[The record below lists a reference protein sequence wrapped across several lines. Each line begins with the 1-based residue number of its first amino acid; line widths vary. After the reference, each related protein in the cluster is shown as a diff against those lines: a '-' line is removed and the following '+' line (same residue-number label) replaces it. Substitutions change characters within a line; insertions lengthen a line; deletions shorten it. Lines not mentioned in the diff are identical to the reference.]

1 MISVIGFMHKSFSNS
16 CNSSFLMG
24 VQLIFFAKR
33 AARHSVVILAAALV
47 ILVELLPASDQEAP
61 PATPWVDAVLTPFW
75 ASPHMVNET
84 LLFVKMPN
92 QRYPEARL
100 LFVPTR
106 ILSVTS
112 ADGATVFEEG
122 RDYVRKMNSST
133 LTLTKDSR
141 IPVKT
146 WAELHPPKGSPGTL
160 GEAVGGKTT
169 LFFDSSGAVL
179 HTIQVAVTYD
189 HNLGWKGYVPQP
201 AEKEIPKSIAKLR
214 AKEKFNLVIF
224 GDSIS
229 VGAGASGIFHAPPN
243 QPPYVGLVEE
253 GLRARY
259 GGDLTVKN
267 VSEGGQDTTWGV
279 KTAPKV
285 ADENPDLV
293 LIAFGMNDAGRAI
306 PAAAYAQNIQTMI
319 DAIRQK
325 RPDTEFLLVTTMIGN
340 AEWAQLTFPLF
351 AEYRDALTRMAGP
364 GVAIADVTSVWE
376 EILKTKKFLD
386 FTGNGLNH
394 PNDFGYRIYAQV
406 ILQVMQ

>member
-1 MISVIGFMHKSFSNS
+1 MNPLTQK
-16 CNSSFLMG
+16 
-24 VQLIFFAKR
+24 
-33 AARHSVVILAAALV
+33 AAWNFVLVLAVALV
-47 ILVELLPASDQEAP
+47 SPVFGQGAAS
-61 PATPWVDAVLTPFW
+61 ATAWADAVLTPFW
-75 ASPHMVNET
+75 ATSHMSNET
-84 LLFVKMPN
+84 LLFVNMPGK
-92 QRYPEARL
+92 QYAEAKL

-106 ILSVTS
+106 IVTVTS

-122 RDYVRKMNSST
+122 RDYVRKKNSNT
-133 LTLTKDSR
+133 LSLTEHSR

-169 LFFDSSGAVL
+169 LFFDPSGAVL

-189 HNLGWKGYVPQP
+189 HDEKWKGFVPQP

-229 VGAGASGIFHAPPN
+229 VGAGASGMFHAPPN

-253 GLRARY
+253 GLRARF
-259 GGDLTVKN
+259 GADLTVKN
-267 VSEGGQDTTWGV
+267 LSEGGQDTTWGV
-279 KTAPKV
+279 TTAPKV
-285 ADENPDLV
+285 VDENPDLV

-306 PAAAYAQNIQTMI
+306 PAAAYAQNIQKMI
-319 DAIRQK
+319 DTIRQK

-340 AEWAQLTFPLF
+340 PEWAQLTSPLF
-351 AEYRDALTRMAGP
+351 MEYRDALTRMAGP
-364 GVAIADVTSVWE
+364 GIAIADVTSVWADV
-376 EILKTKKFLD
+376 LKSKKFLD